1 MRHRYPFRPI
11 EDIRRSIQLLRL
23 SVFALWLLAALLF
36 LVVLASVLSAQQP
49 KRWTTPQ
56 RVLAVAATVGWAAD
70 CSTTAAGLK
79 AGYVEGNILLGT
91 RPSPLRLTLT
101 CVGQAAATL
110 GIAALLPGWE
120 RTGWLGLVIVNEGYA
135 VWHNLSV
142 GVGFAVPW

>member
-1 MRHRYPFRPI
+1 MRK
-11 EDIRRSIQLLRL
+11 
-23 SVFALWLLAALLF
+23 W
-36 LVVLASVLSAQQP
+36 LVVLVLMALTVRLDAQAP
-49 KRWTTPQ
+49 RLWTTPQ
-56 RVLAVAATVGWAAD
+56 KVLAVASVVGWAAD